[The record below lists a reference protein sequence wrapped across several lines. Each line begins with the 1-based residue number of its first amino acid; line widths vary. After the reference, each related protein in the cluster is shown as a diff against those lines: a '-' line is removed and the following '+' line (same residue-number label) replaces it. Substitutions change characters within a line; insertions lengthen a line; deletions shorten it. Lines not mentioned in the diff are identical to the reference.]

1 MAQQR
6 SGTARSAVV
15 RLAAL
20 VAVLVGLVAAAALV
34 GVTDADALRADVAG
48 LGPLGPVVFVLLYA
62 AVTLLPLPKNVITAV
77 AGLLFGLVEGVL
89 LVLPGAVLGALAAF
103 GLGRWLGRDA
113 VERFTGTRVARVDAL
128 LARRGLVAI
137 LVSRL
142 VPVLPFTG
150 INYAAGLTA
159 IRLRDFVLGTAV
171 GIVPGTV
178 AYVALGAYGT
188 SPTSWPFV
196 AAIAALLVLSLG
208 GAWLASRR
216 RRAPS
221 SQRPSGEGWSE
232 EAASGPPGAAEG
244 GVTGTTHPGR
254 TRP

>member
-1 MAQQR
+1 VTDAQV
-6 SGTARSAVV
+6 GTARSAVL
-15 RLAAL
+15 RLSAL
-20 VAVLVGLVAAAALV
+20 GALLVVLVAAAVVV
-34 GVTDADALRADVAG
+34 GVPDADVLRAQVAG
-48 LGPLGPVVFVLLYA
+48 LGPVAPVVFVLLYA

-77 AGLLFGLVEGVL
+77 AGLLFGLVDGVL
-89 LVLPGAVLGALAAF
+89 LVLPGAMLGALAAF

-159 IRLRDFVLGTAV
+159 IRLRDFVLGTAI

-196 AAIAALLVLSLG
+196 TAVVALLVLSLG

-216 RRAPS
+216 RRP
-221 SQRPSGEGWSE
+221 
-232 EAASGPPGAAEG
+232 AAD
-244 GVTGTTHPGR
+244 
-254 TRP
+254 

>member
-1 MAQQR
+1 VVDAQV
-6 SGTARSAVV
+6 GTTRSAVL
-15 RLAAL
+15 RLSAL
-20 VAVLVGLVAAAALV
+20 GALLVVLVTAAVVV
-34 GVTDADALRADVAG
+34 GVPDADVLRAQVAG
-48 LGPLGPVVFVLLYA
+48 LGPAAPAVFVLLYA

-77 AGLLFGLVEGVL
+77 AGLLFGLVDGVL
-89 LVLPGAVLGALAAF
+89 LVLPGAMLGALAAF

-159 IRLRDFVLGTAV
+159 IRLRDFVLGTAI

-196 AAIAALLVLSLG
+196 TAVLALLVLSLG
-208 GAWLASRR
+208 GAWFASRR
-216 RRAPS
+216 RRPGSAPRDLAHR
-221 SQRPSGEGWSE
+221 RP
-232 EAASGPPGAAEG
+232 
-244 GVTGTTHPGR
+244 
-254 TRP
+254 

>member
-1 MAQQR
+1 MADG
-6 SGTARSAVV
+6 SGRVRAPVRAARLRLVLLVV
-15 RLAAL
+15 LLASL
-20 VAVLVGLVAAAALV
+20 GAAALAI
-34 GVTDADALRADVAG
+34 GVPDAGALRRDVAA
-48 LGPLGPVVFVLLYA
+48 LGPLAPAVFVLLYA
-62 AVTLLPLPKNVITAV
+62 GATLLPLPKNVITAV
-77 AGLLFGLVEGVL
+77 AGLAFGLVDGVL

-113 VERFTGTRVARVDAL
+113 VERLTGTRVARVDAL
-128 LARRGLVAI
+128 LARRGFVAI

-159 IRLRDFVLGTAV
+159 IRLRDFVLGTAI

-196 AAIAALLVLSLG
+196 AAVLALLVLSLG
-208 GAWLASRR
+208 GAWFASRR
-216 RRAPS
+216 RRAV
-221 SQRPSGEGWSE
+221 QD
-232 EAASGPPGAAEG
+232 
-244 GVTGTTHPGR
+244 
-254 TRP
+254 

>member
-1 MAQQR
+1 MAHEHE
-6 SGTARSAVV
+6 GTARSAVL
-15 RLAAL
+15 RL
-20 VAVLVGLVAAAALV
+20 AVLVTFLLGLVAAAVVV
-34 GVTDADALRADVAG
+34 GVPDAHALRTDVG
-48 LGPLGPVVFVLLYA
+48 RLGPLGPLVFVLLYA
-62 AVTLLPLPKNVITAV
+62 AATLLPLPKNVITAV
-77 AGLLFGLVEGVL
+77 AGLLFGLVPGLL
-89 LVLPGAVLGALAAF
+89 LVLPGALLGALAAF

-142 VPVLPFTG
+142 VPVVPFTG

-159 IRLRDFVLGTAV
+159 IRLRDFVLGTAI

-196 AAIAALLVLSLG
+196 AAVAALLALSLG
-208 GAWLASRR
+208 GAWLAARR
-216 RRAPS
+216 RRVSVATT
-221 SQRPSGEGWSE
+221 GD
-232 EAASGPPGAAEG
+232 GA
-244 GVTGTTHPGR
+244 
-254 TRP
+254 

>member
-1 MAQQR
+1 MAAER
-6 SGTARSAVV
+6 TAVGRTASARSAAL

-20 VAVLVGLVAAAALV
+20 VALLVGLVAAAALV
-34 GVTDADALRADVAG
+34 GVPDADALRAGVAG

-62 AVTLLPLPKNVITAV
+62 AATLLPLPKNVITAV

-89 LVLPGAVLGALAAF
+89 LVLPGALLGALAAF

-142 VPVLPFTG
+142 LPVLPFTG

-159 IRLRDFVLGTAV
+159 IRLRDFVLGTAI

-196 AAIAALLVLSLG
+196 SAVAALLALSLA

-216 RRAPS
+216 RRA
-221 SQRPSGEGWSE
+221 
-232 EAASGPPGAAEG
+232 AD
-244 GVTGTTHPGR
+244 
-254 TRP
+254 

>member
-1 MAQQR
+1 MTHERVAPAA
-6 SGTARSAVV
+6 SRSAAV
-15 RLAAL
+15 RLALLGVLL
-20 VAVLVGLVAAAALV
+20 VVLVAAAVVV
-34 GVTDADALRADVAG
+34 GVPDADALREDVAA
-48 LGPLGPVVFVLLYA
+48 LGPLAPVAFVPLYA
-62 AVTLLPLPKNVITAV
+62 AVTLLPLPKNVLSAV
-77 AGLLFGLVEGVL
+77 AGLLFGLVGGVL
-89 LVLPGAVLGALAAF
+89 LVLPGALLGALAAF

-159 IRLRDFVLGTAV
+159 IRLRDFVIGTAI
-171 GIVPGTV
+171 GMVPGTV

-196 AAIAALLVLSLG
+196 TAVVALLVLSLG
-208 GAWLASRR
+208 GAWFASRR
-216 RRAPS
+216 RRVS
-221 SQRPSGEGWSE
+221 
-232 EAASGPPGAAEG
+232 
-244 GVTGTTHPGR
+244 GR
-254 TRP
+254 TPADPGGRRAG

>member
-1 MAQQR
+1 MVTHE
-6 SGTARSAVV
+6 GARRQAGEDGPVSHGSEGEPRQARAV
-15 RLAAL
+15 RLR
-20 VAVLVGLVAAAALV
+20 AAALV
-34 GVTDADALRADVAG
+34 LLLAGLVVAAVVVGVPDAAAVREDVAA
-48 LGPLGPVVFVLLYA
+48 LGPLAPAVFVLLYA

-77 AGLLFGLVEGVL
+77 AGLLFGLVDGVL
-89 LVLPGAVLGALAAF
+89 LVLPGALLGALAAF

-128 LARRGLVAI
+128 LARRGLVAV

-142 VPVLPFTG
+142 IPVLPFTG

-159 IRLRDFVLGTAV
+159 IRLRDFTLGTAI

-196 AAIAALLVLSLG
+196 TAVAVLLVLSLG

-216 RRAPS
+216 GRRA
-221 SQRPSGEGWSE
+221 R
-232 EAASGPPGAAEG
+232 
-244 GVTGTTHPGR
+244 R
-254 TRP
+254 

>member
-1 MAQQR
+1 MTDAQA
-6 SGTARSAVV
+6 GTARSAVL
-15 RLAAL
+15 RLSAL
-20 VAVLVGLVAAAALV
+20 GALLVVLVAAAVVV
-34 GVTDADALRADVAG
+34 GVPDTDVLRARVAG
-48 LGPLGPVVFVLLYA
+48 LGPAAPVVFVLLYA
-62 AVTLLPLPKNVITAV
+62 AATLLPLPKNVITAV
-77 AGLLFGLVEGVL
+77 AGLLFGLVDGVL
-89 LVLPGAVLGALAAF
+89 LVLPGAMLGALAAF

-159 IRLRDFVLGTAV
+159 IRPRDFVLGTAI

-196 AAIAALLVLSLG
+196 TAVVALLVLSLG

-216 RRAPS
+216 RRV
-221 SQRPSGEGWSE
+221 
-232 EAASGPPGAAEG
+232 SGPPGAG
-244 GVTGTTHPGR
+244 GPPGR
-254 TRP
+254 